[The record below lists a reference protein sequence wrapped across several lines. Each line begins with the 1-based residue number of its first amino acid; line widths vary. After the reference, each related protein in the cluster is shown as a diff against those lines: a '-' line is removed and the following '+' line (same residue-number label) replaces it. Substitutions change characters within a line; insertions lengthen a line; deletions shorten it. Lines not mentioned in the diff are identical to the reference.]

1 MVLERGIVTV
11 NIYKNFINKKHCNLI
26 NKILLS
32 YDFPWYYSKTQ
43 THYKDSSYLFHC
55 FYKQDK
61 INSDFFYLIEPILNK
76 INPKKLYNV
85 RANLSLK
92 RPSKCNWHRDGWE
105 KNKKHNTA
113 IYYVNTN
120 NGYTEFKK
128 NSIKSEKNK
137 IVLFCASLI
146 HRAVNQTDK
155 DTRIVINLNYELN

>member
-1 MVLERGIVTV
+1 M
-11 NIYKNFINKKHCNLI
+11 NIYKNFIDKNKADQIEKVF
-26 NKILLS
+26 LS
-32 YDFPWYYSKTQ
+32 MDFPWYYSKTQ

-76 INPKKLYNV
+76 INPKKLYNA

-92 RPSKCNWHRDGWE
+92 RPSKCNWHTDGWE

-120 NGYTEFKK
+120 NGYTEFKDKKIKCLK
-128 NSIKSEKNK
+128 NQIIIFDSK
-137 IVLFCASLI
+137 LL
-146 HRAVNQTDK
+146 HRAKIQTDTI
-155 DTRIVINLNYELN
+155 TRMVINLNYELN